1 MATDAILFGI
11 FILLA
16 LLILIILTGVFK
28 ANNAVTAVSNN
39 AKKVL
44 SATQQNLPQLLGI
57 LPANLRQPA
66 AMLLTAGN
74 PTRAQ
79 SVLAA
84 LPK

>member
-74 PTRAQ
+74 PTLAQ